1 MARRP
6 KPWAASSF
14 PIGIVFG
21 RVTGRPASVD
31 LSIMR
36 SPLRELGLRLVR
48 DESGQDL
55 VEYALLTTTIGL
67 AGALAW
73 SFVSSAIGSTYSSW
87 VSGVDSLAD
96 PPAPSGSGS

>member
-1 MARRP
+1 MPQLISMLPSVRRLV
-6 KPWAASSF
+6 
-14 PIGIVFG
+14 I
-21 RVTGRPASVD
+21 
-31 LSIMR
+31 
-36 SPLRELGLRLVR
+36 RLVR

-73 SFVSSAIGSTYSSW
+73 SFVSAAIGTTYSSW
-87 VSGVDSLAD
+87 VSNVDSLAD